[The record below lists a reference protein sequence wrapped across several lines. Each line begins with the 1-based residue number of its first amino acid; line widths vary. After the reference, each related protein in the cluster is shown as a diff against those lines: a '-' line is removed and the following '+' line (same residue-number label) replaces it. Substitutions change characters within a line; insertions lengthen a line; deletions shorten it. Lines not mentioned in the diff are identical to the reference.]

1 VTYIKTVGVPSAF
14 SPNGDGNNDVLCVKG
29 GAGFATIDFKVFNRY
44 GQLVFETQ
52 DELIG
57 WDGMVNEK
65 ALNNG
70 TFCVYFRIYFQ
81 RNRRWDFKWKN
92 NLN

>member
-1 VTYIKTVGVPSAF
+1 
-14 SPNGDGNNDVLCVKG
+14 
-29 GAGFATIDFKVFNRY
+29 VFNRY

-70 TFCVYFRIYFQ
+70 TFCYILEYTFRGTEGGI
-81 RNRRWDFKWKN
+81 
-92 NLN
+92 LNGRTTLIK